1 MIGVC
6 PTIMHPLLQRAAH
19 WPLLVA
25 FALAAMVSGH
35 ALELALENAGVL
47 GDGRA
52 AYSHVAQGPAGLFI
66 LGLTMFAVVA
76 LVVSVVCSI
85 GSRNTTIASIV
96 PAFAALRRVG
106 PFRMALPIAGLQF
119 PALVATELFEQRLSR
134 FAHPG
139 VAAIFGAGHVTAPII
154 QLAMT
159 ALAALALA
167 ALARMSC
174 DHADD
179 LLRAARTIA
188 RILTAARHQPRSAA
202 LVASICER
210 AERPVDH
217 PLAFRLA
224 NRPPPAIAAARA

>member
-1 MIGVC
+1 
-6 PTIMHPLLQRAAH
+6 MHRFLRYAAY
-19 WPLLVA
+19 WPLLIA
-25 FALAAMVSGH
+25 FALAAMASGH
-35 ALELALENAGVL
+35 ALELALENASVF

-52 AYSHVAQGPAGLFI
+52 AYSHIAQGPAEFFI
-66 LGLTMFAVVA
+66 LGLTLVAIVA
-76 LVVSVVCSI
+76 LAVSLARSI
-85 GSRNTTIASIV
+85 GPRQATSASIV
-96 PAFAALRRVG
+96 PDFAALRRLG
-106 PFRMALPIAGLQF
+106 ASRIALLIGSAQF
-119 PALVATELFEQRLSR
+119 PALIATELCEQRLSG

-139 VAAIFGAGHVTAPII
+139 LAAIFGVGHVTAPFI

-174 DHADD
+174 EHADD

-188 RILTAARHQPRSAA
+188 KILVVEPQRTPRAA
-202 LVASICER
+202 LVAFAFAR
-210 AERPVDH
+210 AEHPIDH